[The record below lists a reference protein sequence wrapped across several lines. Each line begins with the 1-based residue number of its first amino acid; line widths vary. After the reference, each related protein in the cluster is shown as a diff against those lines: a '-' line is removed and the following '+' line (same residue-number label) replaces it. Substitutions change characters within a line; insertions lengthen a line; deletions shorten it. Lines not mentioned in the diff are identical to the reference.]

1 MVHNFSVFFLVC
13 LFVCFFVYFYLL
25 PIRIAKDLPSAFQAY
40 MVSSF
45 TDKDRLTKLS
55 SSFEWI
61 LYRELV
67 LKISTSSHNKNC
79 SKSFFKKFELSIFSS
94 EIVCTKQN
102 TQTKL
107 FFRWTKKLHFR
118 LSALVFNGE
127 PVSKSSCFVFVR
139 NLHFLIHS
147 VYVTHTFLKWLL
159 WKE

>member
-45 TDKDRLTKLS
+45 TDKDRLTKWS
-55 SSFEWI
+55 SGFEWI
-61 LYRELV
+61 LYRKLV
-67 LKISTSSHNKNC
+67 LKISTSSHNKNY
-79 SKSFFKKFELSIFSS
+79 SKSLKKKIESSIFFFSS
-94 EIVCTKQN
+94 EIVSTKQN

-107 FFRWTKKLHFR
+107 FFRWTKKLDFR

-127 PVSKSSCFVFVR
+127 PVSKSSYFM
-139 NLHFLIHS
+139 
-147 VYVTHTFLKWLL
+147 KWFL
-159 WKE
+159 WKEWM

>member
-45 TDKDRLTKLS
+45 TDKDRLTKWS

-61 LYRELV
+61 LYRKLV

-79 SKSFFKKFELSIFSS
+79 SKSLKKNWIKHFFFSS
-94 EIVCTKQN
+94 EIVSAKQN

-107 FFRWTKKLHFR
+107 FFRWTKKLDFR

-127 PVSKSSCFVFVR
+127 PVSKSSYFM
-139 NLHFLIHS
+139 
-147 VYVTHTFLKWLL
+147 KWFL
-159 WKE
+159 WKEWM